1 MLIVLIGLTTTKSPT
16 SVPASV
22 ISVHGHN
29 NFGYGNTNGHNG
41 NRDNL
46 VIGCMESLNC
56 NVGSGVAY
64 SNSEFSS
71 GGIGGV
77 SGNLGSGGTYN
88 HGDLISGGVRG
99 LNTNLGSAGAY
110 FNHGNFGS
118 GRMSDVGFAGMD
130 RHVGNLGLRSTYGEN
145 VNPCSGDIFGSWL
158 YVSGNSGHHSNV
170 SDEDME
176 DNNDLENGLGDPEED
191 MQVVTPIY
199 TLCNVYLPRVH
210 TNPQVPA
217 KSTALEPEGILA
229 PWLTNI
235 TGQSLKCF
243 GAGAALSGRCKLQDC
258 LIDNKARNTLSW
270 TVWIV
275 GNTFYPKAH
284 PVTLDTNIEFEQFA
298 ARSEKVHLSRCCL
311 HISQPDP
318 SKQRKVKE
326 TARSSPS

>member
-1 MLIVLIGLTTTKSPT
+1 MSISPT

-99 LNTNLGSAGAY
+99 LNTNLGSAGA
-110 FNHGNFGS
+110 
-118 GRMSDVGFAGMD
+118 
-130 RHVGNLGLRSTYGEN
+130 
-145 VNPCSGDIFGSWL
+145 
-158 YVSGNSGHHSNV
+158 NV

-258 LIDNKARNTLSW
+258 LIDNKARNTLLW
-270 TVWIV
+270 TAWIV

>member
-1 MLIVLIGLTTTKSPT
+1 MSTPLNPSQYTGINTSSNLTAQPSPT

-99 LNTNLGSAGAY
+99 LNTNLGSAGA
-110 FNHGNFGS
+110 
-118 GRMSDVGFAGMD
+118 
-130 RHVGNLGLRSTYGEN
+130 
-145 VNPCSGDIFGSWL
+145 
-158 YVSGNSGHHSNV
+158 NV

-258 LIDNKARNTLSW
+258 LIDNKARNTLLW
-270 TVWIV
+270 TAWIV